1 MSNDVDSTVPFERP
15 TGRSLVCLS
24 VCPSTPTPL
33 LPPWPLAGNGANA
46 SVLFYFCIFFGV
58 FQLLRRCLYI
68 FQVVCV

>member
-15 TGRSLVCLS
+15 TGRWLVCLS
-24 VCPSTPTPL
+24 LYPHSP
-33 LPPWPLAGNGANA
+33 LPPWPFTGNGANA